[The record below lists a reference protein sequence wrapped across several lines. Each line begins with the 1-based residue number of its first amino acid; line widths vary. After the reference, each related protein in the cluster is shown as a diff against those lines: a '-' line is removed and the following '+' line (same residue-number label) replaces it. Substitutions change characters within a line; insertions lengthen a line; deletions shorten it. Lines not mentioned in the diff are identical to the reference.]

1 MFDSVAKDGK
11 LIHAKLTAIL
21 HAVNSQIFHDSESRS
36 LILPTCCEHVKYHL
50 VSKQEL
56 RLCCDILGDIITFL
70 SLRKNDDRDPKRR
83 FSGSII
89 HDINVLVEIIMRP
102 LIETLITLD
111 KGIISSIMV
120 NISGNIIAQCSKGVS
135 ELEINVHLF

>member
-1 MFDSVAKDGK
+1 MTFKDER

-50 VSKQEL
+50 VAKQEL

-70 SLRKNDDRDPKRR
+70 SLRKTDDLDPKRR
-83 FSGSII
+83 FAGKDYLQITRLNVRAIYISAAGWGFRVKNPGS
-89 HDINVLVEIIMRP
+89 NWVG
-102 LIETLITLD
+102 ET
-111 KGIISSIMV
+111 
-120 NISGNIIAQCSKGVS
+120 
-135 ELEINVHLF
+135 